1 MDFRDLRE
9 LLGCG
14 GLEQAAAV
22 MAVQLD
28 ERRQRQ
34 ADGGG
39 ANMLRASSRRYG
51 WLVSIP
57 DAVDGTPEWQFWS
70 QFAGSMLW
78 LLSAP

>member
-1 MDFRDLRE
+1 MPTNERLRHAHPGAGM
-9 LLGCG
+9 LTVAAPSGTG
-14 GLEQAAAV
+14 RHSAAV
-22 MAVQLD
+22 TD
-28 ERRQRQ
+28 R
-34 ADGGG
+34 GGG